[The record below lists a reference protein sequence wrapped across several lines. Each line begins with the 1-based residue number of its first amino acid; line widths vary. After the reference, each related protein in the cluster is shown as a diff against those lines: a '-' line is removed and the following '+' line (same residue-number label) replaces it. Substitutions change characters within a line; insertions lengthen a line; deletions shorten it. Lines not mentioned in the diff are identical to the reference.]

1 MKKIHARL
9 AELKIS
15 LPSTSSPQANYVPY
29 SISGNTVYIAGQVCV
44 QDGKLTHAGKV
55 GREFDLKA
63 GQAAARVCA
72 LNILSVLHT
81 ACGGDLDKVKRCL
94 RLGGFV
100 NAMPEFTD
108 VPQVI
113 NGASDLIVEVFGD
126 AGRHA
131 RAAIGV
137 ATLPRGA
144 AVEVDGIFEI
154 AG

>member
-9 AELKIS
+9 TELGIV
-15 LPSTSSPQANYVPY
+15 LPASSSPAANYVPY
-29 SISGNTVYIAGQVCV
+29 TVSGSTVYIAGQLCV
-44 QDGKLTHAGKV
+44 HDGKVTHVGKV
-55 GREFDLKA
+55 GRDFDVKA
-63 GQAAARVCA
+63 GQAAARACA
-72 LNILSVLHT
+72 INVLAVLQA
-81 ACGGDLDKVKRCL
+81 ACGGDLDKVRRCL

-131 RAAIGV
+131 RAAVGV